1 MPADPE
7 PFLQRIRAFPD
18 DDAHRLIL
26 ADWLDEQDDPAAA
39 DRALFIR
46 VQLALAALPT
56 DDPRRPDLT
65 LTECQLLAR
74 RRGEWEAP
82 FRGLATGLE
91 FRRGF
96 VDEARVPARL
106 FVRRAAALFAAG
118 PVRHLHLLDVGGW
131 LPAVLRSPYL
141 GRLAGLTAYAQ
152 HLRAELARGVA
163 GCRRLAGLREL
174 HLARNR
180 LGDAGAAALAA
191 SPVLAGV
198 EVLDLSEND
207 IGEVGAAAV
216 GGSPYFGKLRR
227 LELAHNR
234 VGAGGAAALAGSPR
248 LPALERLGLA
258 DNRIGGPDL
267 PALGGA
273 AGLGRVPAL
282 DLTGNGLDPAGVR
295 AVLAGDPGRLAELD
309 LSHNPFGE
317 AGAVAVADSPAA
329 AGLRSLRL
337 AGCDIPDAGV
347 RALAGSPHLD
357 RLTAID
363 LGNNPVGD
371 PGFRAVLEAPGFRG
385 LRRLVVPGVG
395 VSPQTRAALGRRFPA
410 GVVRF

>member
-46 VQLALAALPT
+46 VQLALAGLPE
-56 DDPRRPDLT
+56 DDSRRPDLT
-65 LTECQLLAR
+65 MTERRLLAR
-74 RRGEWEAP
+74 RRAEWEAP
-82 FRGLATGLE
+82 FHGLATGLE

-106 FVRRAAALFAAG
+106 FVGRAAALFAAA

-131 LPAVLRSPYL
+131 LPAVVRSPYL
-141 GRLAGLTAYAQ
+141 GRLTALTAFAQ
-152 HLRAELARGVA
+152 HLGADLARAVA
-163 GCRRLAGLREL
+163 GCRSLGGLRAL
-174 HLARNR
+174 HLGRNR
-180 LGDAGAAALAA
+180 LGDGGAAALAG
-191 SPVLAGV
+191 SPVLAGL

-207 IGEVGAAAV
+207 IGEAGAAALA
-216 GGSPYFGKLRR
+216 GSPHFGRLRR

-234 VGAGGAAALAGSPR
+234 VGPGGAAGLAGSAR

-258 DNRIGGPDL
+258 DNRIGGPEL
-267 PALGGA
+267 VALGGA
-273 AGLGRVPAL
+273 TGLRRVAVL

-295 AVLAGDPGRLAELD
+295 AVLAGDGGRLAELD
-309 LSHNPFGE
+309 LSHNEFGE

-337 AGCDIPDAGV
+337 AGCGIPDAGV

-363 LGNNPVGD
+363 LGNNPAGD
-371 PGFRAVLEAPGFRG
+371 PGFRAVLDAPGFRG